1 MSHVFLLKIIFPKT
15 MMNDYKD
22 ISCISY
28 ISIKLELIFPMIEHT
43 KCITII
49 TTTYT
54 IDNLLCLTLYFVPLK
69 IIFPKESDYQ
79 SNSKQDISFIVHETN
94 HPIAS

>member
-1 MSHVFLLKIIFPKT
+1 
-15 MMNDYKD
+15 MMTDYKD
-22 ISCISY
+22 VSCISCA
-28 ISIKLELIFPMIEHT
+28 SIKLELIFPMIEHT
-43 KCITII
+43 RCITII
-49 TTTYT
+49 ITTILTYT